1 MDYSV
6 NVSLNLKIFSA
17 GSYVL
22 YSDHFLLLLHFI
34 LDVSFYIFFI
44 PLMVSKNNTKFEFK
58 KIIKLDIKLS
68 EHPSEMLSITYFQHD
83 LHV

>member
-6 NVSLNLKIFSA
+6 NVSLNLKIFSDR
-17 GSYVL
+17 SNVL

-34 LDVSFYIFFI
+34 LDVSFSIFLI

-58 KIIKLDIKLS
+58 KNIKLDIKLS
-68 EHPSEMLSITYFQHD
+68 EHPSEMLSITYFQND
-83 LHV
+83 LHA